1 MSESMQER
9 LETLLAPLVA
19 GLGFELWGLE
29 YLQSGDQAHV
39 RLFIDRDGGV
49 TLDDCALISEQA
61 GALLDVED
69 PISLAYRLEVSSPGL
84 DRVLFKPEQ
93 YTRYVG
99 ERLKVRLRW
108 PVDGRRN
115 LQGRLVSCADDAI
128 VIELET
134 GEMATV
140 PLNAVHRA
148 RLIYDMASAPHPQ
161 GDDAADAGD

>member
-9 LETLLAPLVA
+9 LDALLSPLVA
-19 GLGFELWGLE
+19 GLGFELWGIE
-29 YLQSGDQAHV
+29 YLQRGDQAHV

-49 TLDDCALISEQA
+49 TLDDCALVSEQV

-69 PISLAYRLEVSSPGL
+69 PITLAYRLEVSSPGL

-93 YTRYVG
+93 YSRYVG

-115 LQGRLVSCADDAI
+115 LQGRLTGCAGDSID
-128 VIELET
+128 IELET

-148 RLIYDMASAPHPQ
+148 RLIYDMASATHAQ